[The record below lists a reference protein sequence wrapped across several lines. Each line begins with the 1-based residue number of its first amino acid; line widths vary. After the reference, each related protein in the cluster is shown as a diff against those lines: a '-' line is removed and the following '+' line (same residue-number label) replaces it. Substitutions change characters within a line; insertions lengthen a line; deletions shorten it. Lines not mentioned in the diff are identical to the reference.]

1 MGLPCIS
8 VCPTD
13 RGWQSCVHHHDMVEL
28 WWGAWVWENSMGKK
42 LLPGAFLQE
51 VSQHSSEEAIASVIP
66 ILQRNHPLGNTRTG
80 ISVVWALPFT

>member
-1 MGLPCIS
+1 
-8 VCPTD
+8 
-13 RGWQSCVHHHDMVEL
+13 
-28 WWGAWVWENSMGKK
+28 MGKK